1 MHSITT
7 IIVNVKAMQAVRKE
21 NQLSRLLIKYGFS
34 YQQQILLRSGE
45 YYSRTKENRN
55 GVVTNV
61 IVSENQILAIK
72 RFGDNAYEAID
83 VLSTD
88 DRKRFTLPNY
98 KILHSATVNAIS
110 LLDGDGAPP
119 GAGALPAGDGR
130 SKDHISV
137 DMRSK

>member
-7 IIVNVKAMQAVRKE
+7 IIVIVKAMQAE
-21 NQLSRLLIKYGFS
+21 IIPQCIISEYGFS

-72 RFGDNAYEAID
+72 SDNNF
-83 VLSTD
+83 TD
-88 DRKRFTLPNY
+88 FFKVYF
-98 KILHSATVNAIS
+98 V
-110 LLDGDGAPP
+110 
-119 GAGALPAGDGR
+119 
-130 SKDHISV
+130 
-137 DMRSK
+137 